1 VMKNGELF
9 DGETLDQM
17 WPAQKTLDK
26 QYWWDREPK

>member
-1 VMKNGELF
+1 LF

-17 WPAQKTLDK
+17 WPAQKTLDN